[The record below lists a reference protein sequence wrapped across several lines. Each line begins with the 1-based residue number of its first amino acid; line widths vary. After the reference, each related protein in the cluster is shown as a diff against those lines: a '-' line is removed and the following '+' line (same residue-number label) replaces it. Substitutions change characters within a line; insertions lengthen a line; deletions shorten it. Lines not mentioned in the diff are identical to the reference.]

1 MNMKNVVD
9 IGQNIEIEVNV
20 DDNSSITLKST
31 IIDIVNLNTL
41 AIASPIHKGNVYPIQ
56 ENINIKIIFYK
67 KNTGKF
73 YFIGEVIKREVK
85 NKLHILYVRCNSKI
99 RRNQRREF
107 YRLNVLL
114 NIEISLLSSDMESTI
129 SCMTKDISGG
139 GTRVICKEKIPL
151 NSLVKCY
158 IPIDGDNI
166 ITSIGKVVRSNSVP
180 DSMLKYD
187 IGIEFT
193 QIDEASRSKL
203 ISFIFEKQR
212 KLIKKGLI

>member
-73 YFIGEVIKREVK
+73 
-85 NKLHILYVRCNSKI
+85 
-99 RRNQRREF
+99 
-107 YRLNVLL
+107 
-114 NIEISLLSSDMESTI
+114 
-129 SCMTKDISGG
+129 
-139 GTRVICKEKIPL
+139 
-151 NSLVKCY
+151 
-158 IPIDGDNI
+158 
-166 ITSIGKVVRSNSVP
+166 
-180 DSMLKYD
+180 
-187 IGIEFT
+187 
-193 QIDEASRSKL
+193 
-203 ISFIFEKQR
+203 
-212 KLIKKGLI
+212 